1 MTPTT
6 QDAGLALLP
15 CPFCGGADIR
25 IDAHPRAGRGEH
37 HAETVF
43 SMCCYACGATFPN
56 RYRRELLVTAWN
68 TRAPLADRLE
78 ALSQAVNAPQG
89 EAVAWRYRTKPHRQW
104 FFTIHQQTAEAEIAD
119 GSEVQ
124 ALYASPALAEPE
136 GWRGIE
142 SAPTDGRNVLVF
154 CPRASDHGYE
164 RIRLTWR
171 KDGKWQGANNTSWP
185 PTHWMPLPP
194 APEGT

>member
-1 MTPTT
+1 MS
-6 QDAGLALLP
+6 AGDLKP
-15 CPFCGGADIR
+15 CPACYRGEVFGLSVDNGFWVEMGASAGGAN
-25 IDAHPRAGRGEH
+25 AHGMNGWLELIEHYPDGRE
-37 HAETVF
+37 V
-43 SMCCYACGATFPN
+43 
-56 RYRRELLVTAWN
+56 RREYVATDSPLYAS
-68 TRAPLADRLE
+68 RALADRLE
-78 ALSQAVNAPQG
+78 Q
-89 EAVAWRYRTKPHRQW
+89 R
-104 FFTIHQQTAEAEIAD
+104 
-119 GSEVQ
+119 
-124 ALYASPALAEPE
+124 E

-154 CPRASDHGYE
+154 CPRASDHGYN

>member
-15 CPFCGGADIR
+15 CPFCGGTAEVER
-25 IDAHPRAGRGEH
+25 MGTPR
-37 HAETVF
+37 V
-43 SMCCYACGATFPN
+43 SMIYACEDCGARLETGEEWLSKDC
-56 RYRRELLVTAWN
+56 RWN

-78 ALSQAVNAPQG
+78 ALSQAA
-89 EAVAWRYRTKPHRQW
+89 T
-104 FFTIHQQTAEAEIAD
+104 
-119 GSEVQ
+119 
-124 ALYASPALAEPE
+124 AEPE

-154 CPRASDHGYE
+154 CPRASDHGYN

-185 PTHWMPLPP
+185 PTHWMPLPASP
-194 APEGT
+194 TVEER